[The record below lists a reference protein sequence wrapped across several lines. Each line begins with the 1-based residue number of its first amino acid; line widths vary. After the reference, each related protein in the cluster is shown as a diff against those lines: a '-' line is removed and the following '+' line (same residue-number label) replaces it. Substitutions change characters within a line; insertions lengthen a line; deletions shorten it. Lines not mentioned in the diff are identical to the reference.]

1 MRQAAHSLRAFW
13 SFCVLLR
20 QTPVVTRVGR
30 SSLSNRG
37 LERDSWSDLKKP
49 THGTGGRRLT
59 TEAHNDP
66 PRPPNNV
73 GDCYRGG
80 GIDDGA
86 ACASVECGSRLVDVR
101 NLGVAAPIEVK
112 CEM

>member
-1 MRQAAHSLRAFW
+1 MYFCAKRPWSLALV
-13 SFCVLLR
+13 VLLC
-20 QTPVVTRVGR
+20 VSEDWKEILGAI
-30 SSLSNRG
+30 
-37 LERDSWSDLKKP
+37 LKKP
-49 THGTGGRRLT
+49 THGTGARRLT

>member
-1 MRQAAHSLRAFW
+1 MSFLE
-13 SFCVLLR
+13 FCVLLR

-73 GDCYRGG
+73 RDYYPGV
-80 GIDDGA
+80 GIGRRA
-86 ACASVECGSRLVDVR
+86 LCASVECGCRLVDVR
-101 NLGVAAPIEVK
+101 NLGAAAPIVVK
-112 CEM
+112 CEK